1 MSRLNFKNLGGFL
14 SIELVTAATVPPASQ
29 GGRAGSFER
38 HLEQARQTVER
49 TTGAAQPPPAD
60 RRPEAARRQ
69 AAQEAPSAADRQA
82 DTARSAPGS
91 PRDDPSTS
99 SPAQSDS
106 DGQADAGDAQSDAP
120 QAGGAS
126 DTDGAPDKQS
136 EPDDGQLAVGSPP
149 VADALAVIASAK
161 PSDQEDGA
169 GVSAVSEEETEGKS
183 QAEKPT
189 QQTAP
194 SDTTG
199 QLVPGE
205 TEQGDAE
212 AASLEDATAGLE
224 ADGKEGIQVD
234 EEERAGDRIAQQSKE
249 PTKGGQNADDAGS
262 DDAGPSAA
270 DPIEVQE
277 AKADSRR
284 KSGRHD
290 GGRLLAESRDD
301 NPTGQSAGGVAPEP
315 TQQTPSTTSQ
325 TEAPDEI
332 KSEAGGTTTAV
343 STPTDGRG
351 GETAVPPRVNQPIR
365 QTSPGSAQGTS
376 GPDQVDRVRF
386 VQRVAR
392 AFEAMGDRG
401 GSVRLRLHPPELGS
415 LRLEVT
421 VRNGTMTARLEVE
434 TNSARTMLLDNLPA
448 LRDRLAGQEIKVGR
462 FDVDLSDR
470 SGGGTPQGPGDHP
483 QPHDH
488 PDRGSPHSGPEQEIE
503 AEGPPQPRAVV
514 QPGQGSQ
521 LDVVI

>member
-1 MSRLNFKNLGGFL
+1 MSRLNFENLSGLL

-29 GGRAGSFER
+29 GGRTGSFER

-49 TTGAAQPPPAD
+49 TTGAEQLPAD
-60 RRPEAARRQ
+60 RRPEAERRQ
-69 AAQEAPSAADRQA
+69 AAQEAPSAAEPQA
-82 DTARSAPGS
+82 DTAPGS
-91 PRDDPSTS
+91 PRDEPSTS
-99 SPAQSDS
+99 SPSQFDS
-106 DGQADAGDAQSDAP
+106 DGQADAGDTQSDAS
-120 QAGGAS
+120 QAEGAS
-126 DTDGAPDKQS
+126 DTDGAPDKQG
-136 EPDDGQLAVGSPP
+136 EPDDGQLAVGSPQ

-169 GVSAVSEEETEGKS
+169 GVSAVSE
-183 QAEKPT
+183 A
-189 QQTAP
+189 AP

-199 QLVPGE
+199 PLVSGE

-212 AASLEDATAGLE
+212 AASLEDAPAGPE

-234 EEERAGDRIAQQSKE
+234 EEERAADRIAQQSKE
-249 PTKGGQNADDAGS
+249 PTEGEQNSADAAS
-262 DDAGPSAA
+262 DSAGPSAA
-270 DPIEVQE
+270 DPTDPSSE
-277 AKADSRR
+277 ARGAAADSRR
-284 KSGRHD
+284 KSGRHH
-290 GGRLLAESRDD
+290 GGRPLAESPGDK
-301 NPTGQSAGGVAPEP
+301 PVGQSAVGVASEA
-315 TQQTPSTTSQ
+315 TQQAPSITSQ

-332 KSEAGGTTTAV
+332 KSEAGGTTTTV

-351 GETAVPPRVNQPIR
+351 GETAVPPRVVSNQPIR

-401 GSVRLRLHPPELGS
+401 GSIRLRLHPPELGS

-448 LRDRLAGQEIKVGR
+448 LRDRLAEQEIKVGR

-488 PDRGSPHSGPEQEIE
+488 PDRGSPNPGPEQEIE

>member
-1 MSRLNFKNLGGFL
+1 MSRLNFENLSGLL

-29 GGRAGSFER
+29 GGRAGSFEQ

-49 TTGAAQPPPAD
+49 TAGADGPPPAD

-69 AAQEAPSAADRQA
+69 AAQEAPSAAEPQA
-82 DTARSAPGS
+82 DTAQAAPGG
-91 PRDDPSTS
+91 PPDDPSTS
-99 SPAQSDS
+99 SPS
-106 DGQADAGDAQSDAP
+106 QSDAS
-120 QAGGAS
+120 QAEGVS

-136 EPDDGQLAVGSPP
+136 EPDDAQLAVGSPQ

-169 GVSAVSEEETEGKS
+169 GVSAVSDEEIGAPEGQS

-194 SDTTG
+194 SGITG
-199 QLVPGE
+199 ELVPGD

-212 AASLEDATAGLE
+212 AASLEDATAGPE
-224 ADGKEGIQVD
+224 ADGKEGIRVD
-234 EEERAGDRIAQQSKE
+234 EEKLAGDRIAQPSKE
-249 PTKGGQNADDAGS
+249 PTQGEQNSDDATS
-262 DDAGPSAA
+262 DSAGPSAA
-270 DPIEVQE
+270 DPIDPSSEVRG
-277 AKADSRR
+277 AATDSRR
-284 KSGRHD
+284 KSGRHH
-290 GGRLLAESRDD
+290 GGRLLAESPGDK
-301 NPTGQSAGGVAPEP
+301 PPGQSAGGVAPEP
-315 TQQTPSTTSQ
+315 TQQAPSITSQ

-332 KSEAGGTTTAV
+332 KSEAGGTPSAV
-343 STPTDGRG
+343 STPTDNRG
-351 GETAVPPRVNQPIR
+351 GETAVPPRVVSNQPLR

-376 GPDQVDRVRF
+376 GPDQVERVRF

-434 TNSARTMLLDNLPA
+434 SNSARTMLLDNLPA
-448 LRDRLAGQEIKVGR
+448 LRDRLAGQDIKVGR

-470 SGGGTPQGPGDHP
+470 SGGGTPQGPGDHAQP
-483 QPHDH
+483 QDH
-488 PDRGSPHSGPEQEIE
+488 PDRGSPNPGPEQEIE
-503 AEGPPQPRAVV
+503 AEGPPQRRAVV